1 MSGILWN
8 NEVYEMNLPN
18 KLTMMRIFLIP
29 FVMIFVLVESIPHR
43 WLLGMIFFII
53 ASVTDMLDGKI
64 ARSRNLITDFGKLMD
79 PVADKM
85 LVMSTLVCF
94 VQEEICG
101 AWVVAIIL
109 FREFLVTSVRMVA
122 ADKGIVI
129 PANIWGKVKTVT
141 QMVAISG
148 IFIGNSLLE
157 FTAIPTIIGT
167 ILTNISMVILY
178 AAVVATI
185 LSGAVYVYD
194 SRDLFKDA

>member
-1 MSGILWN
+1 MSDILWN

-53 ASVTDMLDGKI
+53 ASITDMLDGKI

>member
-1 MSGILWN
+1 
-8 NEVYEMNLPN
+8 MNLPN

-29 FVMIFVLVESIPHR
+29 FVMIFVLVEGIPHR

-53 ASVTDMLDGKI
+53 ASITDMLDGKI